1 MKVLNKEEI
10 SNVLGG
16 RWITLPDG
24 TRQKRKSFS
33 VCTEKC
39 FENKA
44 HVTTVK
50 SWIFAIKNIEDVL

>member
-24 TRQKRKSFS
+24 TRIYIEEDEEEGEEDEIIFVLYLSVTSQQK
-33 VCTEKC
+33 C
-39 FENKA
+39 
-44 HVTTVK
+44 
-50 SWIFAIKNIEDVL
+50 

>member
-24 TRQKRKSFS
+24 TRIYI
-33 VCTEKC
+33 E
-39 FENKA
+39 EDEEDEEEGEEDEI
-44 HVTTVK
+44 
-50 SWIFAIKNIEDVL
+50 IFV

>member
-24 TRQKRKSFS
+24 TRIYI
-33 VCTEKC
+33 E
-39 FENKA
+39 EDEEEGEEGEEDEI
-44 HVTTVK
+44 
-50 SWIFAIKNIEDVL
+50 IFV